1 MLRANLL
8 LRGCDDAMNPQRL
21 TLGKREH
28 HPDTENSA
36 HFCRAAPCDD
46 ITQAAQTVTIPL

>member
-28 HPDTENSA
+28 HPDTENLA